1 MRVSKFGWRGLRGQ
15 AYCVRAAGLPIRGA
29 GNRADGH
36 GRPAPGNPPLILPYA
51 LLCENSFST
60 GTPTLCRAR
69 EAQSR
74 WKNSS
79 T

>member
-1 MRVSKFGWRGLRGQ
+1 MRSGTGLLATGLAGRGPGVRGT
-15 AYCVRAAGLPIRGA
+15 ARGA
-29 GNRADGH
+29 TAH
-36 GRPAPGNPPLILPYA
+36 PAVVYTPRPARSRYA
-51 LLCENSFST
+51 LLCEKSFST

>member
-1 MRVSKFGWRGLRGQ
+1 MPSLCARAPGASHAPAPRE
-15 AYCVRAAGLPIRGA
+15 RAATPTALT
-29 GNRADGH
+29 
-36 GRPAPGNPPLILPYA
+36 GRPGVAATPVRRSGYA

>member
-1 MRVSKFGWRGLRGQ
+1 MRSGTGRLART
-15 AYCVRAAGLPIRGA
+15 RAPRTHRDPNGA
-29 GNRADGH
+29 R
-36 GRPAPGNPPLILPYA
+36 RPALRSGYA

>member
-1 MRVSKFGWRGLRGQ
+1 MRG
-15 AYCVRAAGLPIRGA
+15 CAAWA
-29 GNRADGH
+29 
-36 GRPAPGNPPLILPYA
+36 RPATCGPHPTDPGGPHDVHAHARREPYT

-60 GTPTLCRAR
+60 GTPTLWRAR

>member
-1 MRVSKFGWRGLRGQ
+1 MRFSKYGVTGVGAPTLFQWR
-15 AYCVRAAGLPIRGA
+15 AGPCQGRGA
-29 GNRADGH
+29 GTRRRAEG
-36 GRPAPGNPPLILPYA
+36 YA

>member
-1 MRVSKFGWRGLRGQ
+1 MRSGTGRLART
-15 AYCVRAAGLPIRGA
+15 RAARTHRDPNGA
-29 GNRADGH
+29 R
-36 GRPAPGNPPLILPYA
+36 RPAPRSAYA

>member
-1 MRVSKFGWRGLRGQ
+1 MCVSSSGGEVGGAKPI
-15 AYCVRAAGLPIRGA
+15 ACAGPARPSGARGA
-29 GNRADGH
+29 ERTATDGPH
-36 GRPAPGNPPLILPYA
+36 PAHPAIRPYA